1 MQSNM
6 EKGLSQTL
14 YTDTRLFLLSLS
26 KNNYVTYRARAGPKG
41 GTKGAHAPTPLPPP
55 PAGSDHK
62 AYLAPGKKKKLM
74 IDLITPKASCEK
86 MVPVRVVH
94 SDLILARLQSVQMVG
109 H

>member
-6 EKGLSQTL
+6 EKVLSQTL

-55 PAGSDHK
+55 PPEATTRHTLLPERKRS
-62 AYLAPGKKKKLM
+62 Y
-74 IDLITPKASCEK
+74 
-86 MVPVRVVH
+86 
-94 SDLILARLQSVQMVG
+94 
-109 H
+109 

>member
-1 MQSNM
+1 MLLIEPVPDPREGQ
-6 EKGLSQTL
+6 KG
-14 YTDTRLFLLSLS
+14 
-26 KNNYVTYRARAGPKG
+26 
-41 GTKGAHAPTPLPPP
+41 HMPPP

-94 SDLILARLQSVQMVG
+94 SDLIFARLQSVQMVG

>member
-6 EKGLSQTL
+6 KKKDFLKHYIPILDCFSYLCQKIIMLLIEPGPDPREGQKG
-14 YTDTRLFLLSLS
+14 
-26 KNNYVTYRARAGPKG
+26 
-41 GTKGAHAPTPLPPP
+41 HMPPP
-55 PAGSDHK
+55 PPPPQGIPCSRK
-62 AYLAPGKKKKLM
+62 EKKLL